1 MTTGENDSRR
11 RVAPERAPSAPV
23 PATAVTPHPPA
34 ALRILVQEPLFPHCT
49 TVIVWYPDRG
59 ATPVAGD
66 QLLVLP
72 GYGGD
77 AGDLQIRETS
87 AIGRLATLVD
97 VLSVSSSS
105 LKLHGRRR
113 VRLTAVP
120 DALDPL
126 RAAWEDLDE
135 RVGDPAVAKL
145 VTEVRRMARRAQ
157 KTDTLLVSAG
167 ELDVNDLDP
176 GRLACRLAQSL
187 TRPEQRQHAFAAG
200 DLPSLLAEVLRLL
213 RHSLRRSQY
222 SLRRHPRPS
231 QFNPDYD
238 EALEAR
244 ALRAVPEA
252 LRPLVQRDIDNG
264 EDRALERI
272 ASFPWADPVIPPMDV
287 AEVTAALNR
296 SHSGMDGAKQQ
307 VVDALIH
314 ADWRRQHG
322 LPPSGVSMLLDGPP
336 GVGKS
341 TFCSALASATGRAYI
356 RIAMGSDSDTIRLLG
371 TTRTWAKSD
380 IGEICRA
387 LIAAGTRYCLIQFD
401 EVDKQGQSSYGQE
414 TEAVLLT
421 LTDPSQNTAVQDV
434 WLQLPMDLSPALF
447 VFTCN
452 RLDKVSR
459 PLRDRCTVI
468 ELPGYSAAEKRG
480 LIASHLWPR
489 FLAENAIEESTL
501 LLSAAAQDTVAAR
514 HELEPGLRGIE
525 RDLRTL
531 AVRALPSLLSAG
543 VVTVGVE
550 DVIRELG
557 PPPKNFF
564 HLPAV
569 PPPGQCLALAM
580 AGSVG
585 VVLPLQVVTW
595 PGSGRI
601 RTSGLLGTEFEQ
613 SILTCLAYL
622 RVHGQEIG
630 VDAADLDRRDIHVH
644 LPGGGVT
651 KDGPSA
657 GAAVLAGLVSA
668 LKGKALPGD
677 VAVTGEVDAHGAL
690 LSVGGLPA
698 KLMGAQAGK
707 LRAVLI
713 PAGNDTEDPLAV
725 PVANAMEMFRYLG
738 LIDAQPTP
746 ENGARRRP
754 RLSHRN
760 ARAKRQ
766 QASRQPVRTGGKHL
780 NGMRQLEQRL
790 TTVVAQ
796 ALRRHL
802 ESGAPSNERG

>member
-1 MTTGENDSRR
+1 
-11 RVAPERAPSAPV
+11 
-23 PATAVTPHPPA
+23 
-34 ALRILVQEPLFPHCT
+34 
-49 TVIVWYPDRG
+49 
-59 ATPVAGD
+59 
-66 QLLVLP
+66 
-72 GYGGD
+72 
-77 AGDLQIRETS
+77 
-87 AIGRLATLVD
+87 
-97 VLSVSSSS
+97 
-105 LKLHGRRR
+105 
-113 VRLTAVP
+113 
-120 DALDPL
+120 
-126 RAAWEDLDE
+126 
-135 RVGDPAVAKL
+135 
-145 VTEVRRMARRAQ
+145 MARRAQ
-157 KTDTLLVSAG
+157 RTDTLLVSTG
-167 ELDVNDLDP
+167 ELDVDDLDP

-213 RHSLRRSQY
+213 RRFLRRY
-222 SLRRHPRPS
+222 PPRRHARTS
-231 QFNPDYD
+231 RFTPDYD
-238 EALEAR
+238 EALEER

-287 AEVTAALNR
+287 AEVTSALSR
-296 SHSGMDGAKQQ
+296 SHAGMEGAKQA
-307 VVDALIH
+307 VVDTLIH
-314 ADWRRQHG
+314 VDWRQQHG
-322 LPPSGVSMLLDGPP
+322 LPPSGAAMLLDGPP

-341 TFCSALASATGRAYI
+341 TFCSAIASATGRAYI

-387 LIAAGTRYCLIQFD
+387 VIAAGTRYCLIQFD
-401 EVDKQGQSSYGQE
+401 EVDKQGQGNYGHE

-434 WLQLPMDLSPALF
+434 WLQLPMNLSPAIF

-452 RLDKVSR
+452 RLDRVSR

-501 LLSAAAQDTVAAR
+501 LLSAEAQDAVAAR

-531 AVRALPSLLSAG
+531 AVRALPGLPSAG

-580 AGSVG
+580 AGSAG
-585 VVLPLQVVTW
+585 LVLPLQVVTW
-595 PGSGRI
+595 PGSGKV

-630 VDAADLDRRDIHVH
+630 VDATDLDRRDIHVH
-644 LPGGGVT
+644 LPGGGMT
-651 KDGPSA
+651 KEGPSA
-657 GAAVLAGLVSA
+657 GAAVLAALVSA
-668 LKGKALPGD
+668 LKGQRLPGD

-738 LIDAQPTP
+738 LIDAQPTH
-746 ENGARRRP
+746 ENDARRRP
-754 RLSHRN
+754 RLSHRDRR
-760 ARAKRQ
+760 ARRQ
-766 QASRQPVRTGGKHL
+766 QAPDNLSPQEPATA
-780 NGMRQLEQRL
+780 MIWRL
-790 TTVVAQ
+790 TRVVARG
-796 ALRRHL
+796 LRRHD
-802 ESGAPSNERG
+802 ETGRSPRVNAGRARSWVGPDEPERRIGFQVAVADGDDRHGDQHHDQDDDHAGH